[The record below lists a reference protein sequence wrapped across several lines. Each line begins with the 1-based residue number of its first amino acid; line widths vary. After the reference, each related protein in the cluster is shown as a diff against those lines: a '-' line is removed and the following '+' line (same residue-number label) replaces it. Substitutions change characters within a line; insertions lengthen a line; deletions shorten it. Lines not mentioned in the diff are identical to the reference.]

1 MTEAGVQ
8 PHGRRWVTVLLV
20 ISVVVNVFLLAAI
33 AGSAFSAR
41 EDRGSGARF
50 EHAVAGLQLDANQQT
65 AFRDF
70 LKTLRQH
77 TRAIREVNQAQ
88 WALLSDPKTDNA
100 KIAELLNKSVEM
112 RTANQDDIAAG
123 LATFLTTLT
132 AEQRVAFIESMRSEA
147 GPRELPRMFRWLFR
161 R

>member
-1 MTEAGVQ
+1 MTEAGVH
-8 PHGRRWVTVLLV
+8 PPRRRGLAIVLV
-20 ISVVVNVFLLAAI
+20 ISIVLNVFLLAAI

-41 EDRGSGARF
+41 EDKGPGARF
-50 EHAVAGLQLDANQQT
+50 EHAVAGMQLDQKQLT
-65 AFRDF
+65 AFHDF

-112 RTANQDDIAAG
+112 RMSNQDDIAAG
-123 LATFLTTLT
+123 LATFLATLT
-132 AEQRVAFIESMRSEA
+132 PEQRVNFIEAMRET
-147 GPRELPRMFRWLFR
+147 GQNGQPQLIRWLFR
-161 R
+161 K

>member
-1 MTEAGVQ
+1 MTEASVQ

-41 EDRGSGARF
+41 EDRGAGARF
-50 EHAVAGLQLDANQQT
+50 EHAVAGLKLDANQQA